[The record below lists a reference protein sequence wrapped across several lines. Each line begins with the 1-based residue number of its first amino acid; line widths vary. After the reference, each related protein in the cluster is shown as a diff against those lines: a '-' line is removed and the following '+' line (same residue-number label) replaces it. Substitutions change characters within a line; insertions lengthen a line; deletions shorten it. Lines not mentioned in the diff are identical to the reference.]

1 MTTNQTTTQ
10 DGQGDRPD
18 TPTTACYLFANSED
32 LDAVVSGI
40 VDAGDEQQACNNLAD
55 LLISL
60 REALSDP
67 AQLDSAAL
75 LSELDSLI
83 ERTFRGSELYEL
95 ALEIYRQR
103 YHIIGGRPPVEVLR
117 AALEQG
123 GVRPRKQA
131 GEKGEA

>member
-1 MTTNQTTTQ
+1 MTTNPSSTQ
-10 DGQGDRPD
+10 DDQGDRP
-18 TPTTACYLFANSED
+18 TAPTEAHYLFSNSED

-40 VDAGDEQQACNNLAD
+40 VDAEDEQQACNNLAD

-60 REALSDP
+60 REALGDP

-117 AALEQG
+117 AALEQ
-123 GVRPRKQA
+123 VVIRPRKQA

>member
-10 DGQGDRPD
+10 DDQCDH
-18 TPTTACYLFANSED
+18 PTAPTAARYLFANSED
-32 LDAVVSGI
+32 LDATVSGI
-40 VDAGDEQQACNNLAD
+40 VDADDEQQACTNLAD

-75 LSELDSLI
+75 LSEIDSLI

-103 YHIIGGRPPVEVLR
+103 YHIIGGKPPVDVLR
-117 AALEQG
+117 AALEQM
-123 GVRPRKQA
+123 VIRPPKQA
-131 GEKGEA
+131 GEKGEV